1 MIPEKQG
8 LVIEG
13 DVSGARPGAQCL
25 PVC

>member
-1 MIPEKQG
+1 MILEKQG